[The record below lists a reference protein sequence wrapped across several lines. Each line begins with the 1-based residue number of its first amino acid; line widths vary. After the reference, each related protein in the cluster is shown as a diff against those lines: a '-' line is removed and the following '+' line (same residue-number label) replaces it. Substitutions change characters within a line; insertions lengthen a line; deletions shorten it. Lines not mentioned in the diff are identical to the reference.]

1 MATQTKSDPITDSVQ
16 EATERVAE
24 FREKTAAASKQ
35 ASEAC
40 LSSYESAVVTLA
52 DTYEDATGTAN
63 VEWVAGIGSMQ
74 ADVARQI
81 VRAYTSTV
89 RELVS

>member
-1 MATQTKSDPITDSVQ
+1 MATQTDPITDSVQ
-16 EATERVAE
+16 QAERALTQV
-24 FREKTAAASKQ
+24 REKTAAASKQ
-35 ASEAC
+35 ASEAY

-52 DTYEDATGTAN
+52 DKYEEATGGTN
-63 VEWVAGIGSMQ
+63 VEWVTGIGSLQ
-74 ADVARQI
+74 ADVTRQI